1 MCVCVCMHAWYSLF
15 ESVCTRG
22 RGLLGWL
29 HANTHLH
36 TPRTWSFCA
45 NSSALVFP
53 FASYPPLSSTQS
65 GKRKK
70 SASSPYSAQQ
80 AAHETCSNV
89 ARREKAHL
97 SYMIEKAHLSY
108 MIKRAPGQIGSRWS
122 EGWVS
127 RYVGPTPDFVANL
140 FRATATPRTKEA
152 FVNNASGPF
161 HLSTRPLQQLQS
173 PLVYSQPLR
182 DGVLC

>member
-1 MCVCVCMHAWYSLF
+1 MYRCVYVCVCVCMHAWYSLV

-70 SASSPYSAQQ
+70 SASSPYSARQ
-80 AAHETCSNV
+80 AAHETCSNG
-89 ARREKAHL
+89 ARR
-97 SYMIEKAHLSY
+97 EKAHLSY
-108 MIKRAPGQIGSRWS
+108 MIKRAPGQDASFQDRGKGGFQDMSGRALMLLRI
-122 EGWVS
+122 
-127 RYVGPTPDFVANL
+127 YFGP
-140 FRATATPRTKEA
+140 
-152 FVNNASGPF
+152 
-161 HLSTRPLQQLQS
+161 QQLQQQRRRRLSITLRRLSTFPHDSYNSCS
-173 PLVYSQPLR
+173 PRWFILNH
-182 DGVLC
+182 

>member
-70 SASSPYSAQQ
+70 SASSPYSARQ
-80 AAHETCSNV
+80 AAHETCSNG

-108 MIKRAPGQIGSRWS
+108 MIKRAPGQDASFQDRGKGGFQDMSGRALMLLQI
-122 EGWVS
+122 
-127 RYVGPTPDFVANL
+127 YFGP
-140 FRATATPRTKEA
+140 
-152 FVNNASGPF
+152 
-161 HLSTRPLQQLQS
+161 QQLQQRRRRLSITPRGLSTFPLFPQDSYNSCS
-173 PLVYSQPLR
+173 PRWFILNH
-182 DGVLC
+182 